1 MQVAFYIIPTARK
14 YKQLTSNQLNMN
26 IEKIYKVCERAER
39 ASVEIF
45 AFVRSK
51 TPISFN
57 VWVGYLRILSAC
69 LSVTLLHEC
78 TLRIIICSFNTNAN
92 DMAL

>member
-1 MQVAFYIIPTARK
+1 MQVAFNIIPTARK
-14 YKQLTSNQLNMN
+14 YKQLASNQLHMN

-51 TPISFN
+51 TPMSFN
-57 VWVGYLRILSAC
+57 VWVG
-69 LSVTLLHEC
+69 T
-78 TLRIIICSFNTNAN
+78 
-92 DMAL
+92 